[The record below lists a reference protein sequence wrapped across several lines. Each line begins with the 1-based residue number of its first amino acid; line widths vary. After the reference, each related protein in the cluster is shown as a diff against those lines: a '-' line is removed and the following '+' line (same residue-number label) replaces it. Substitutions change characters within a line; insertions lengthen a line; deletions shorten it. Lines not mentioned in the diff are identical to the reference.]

1 MNSNDTEE
9 LRGQIWSKTL
19 KYLDFMAH
27 QTKTGEEYYL
37 YRDDKGR
44 ELAEDIV
51 QLITQHDTAYREGLL
66 EALPSQSKYKT
77 PDSYKKAVRTL
88 IATYGK
94 DQPKREGTE

>member
-1 MNSNDTEE
+1 MNSNDTDQLEAQ
-9 LRGQIWSKTL
+9 LQNLFIKASPTCDPV
-19 KYLDFMAH
+19 YFAY
-27 QTKTGEEYYL
+27 Q
-37 YRDDKGR
+37 
-44 ELAEDIV
+44 AI
-51 QLITQHDTAYREGLL
+51 QLIAQHDTAYREGLL